1 MRRKGQPNLPKA
13 IICCCLSSLNTLFMR
28 CRLACPATSSTS
40 RTTSSMAGFE
50 VTLHAEF
57 WVTAEAYVVE
67 IWEVQALL
75 DIDFPSPRF
84 TAVLDVLPISGRNI

>member
-1 MRRKGQPNLPKA
+1 
-13 IICCCLSSLNTLFMR
+13 
-28 CRLACPATSSTS
+28 
-40 RTTSSMAGFE
+40 MAGFE